1 MEERKPRASVCVAR
15 YGMACVARYGM
26 ASVCV
31 APPVDSTLQGAKV
44 VQAVATAD
52 VGLVAAHRAIACPVA
67 SLRYTHG
74 HEHGKTS
81 NLSPCLFPHSLCF
94 HLVATRYRSDS
105 RPTFNV
111 YKQVGRARIV
121 LAYALRQGALARRRH
136 AASCKFRCQRRTSGC
151 VHVDVAPLTSHDG
164 STPLA

>member
-1 MEERKPRASVCVAR
+1 MFLFIDVFCRSKPTKQQRQTHKASK
-15 YGMACVARYGM
+15 
-26 ASVCV
+26 
-31 APPVDSTLQGAKV
+31 PTKQQGNMV
-44 VQAVATAD
+44 VQAVAMAD

-67 SLRYTHG
+67 SLRYMHS

-111 YKQVGRARIV
+111 YKQVGTRTAQARCELRA
-121 LAYALRQGALARRRH
+121 AFYALRQGALARRRH
-136 AASCKFRCQRRTSGC
+136 AASCKFHVRGGRR
-151 VHVDVAPLTSHDG
+151 DVYMSM
-164 STPLA
+164 